1 MSHDIR
7 TPMNAV
13 IGMTEIARHHLNEP
27 AYVEAC
33 LEKVALSGNHLLTL
47 VNDIL
52 DISKVE
58 SGKMTLN
65 PTPFSVREMAEGI
78 YAMVRQ
84 AAVEK
89 DILLRREVGEVQC
102 DTVVG
107 DTLRLQQILINLL
120 NNAIKYTEEGGHV
133 TFEVSQRPA
142 KKEGRVGLQFVNDDD
157 GIGMSEEFQKMMYS
171 TFSRAT
177 DSRINTIQGS
187 GFGLAIVK
195 QMVELM
201 HGTIAC
207 QSEEG
212 RGTTF
217 VVNLELP
224 EADEKQAEERR
235 EESGENEKSDS
246 FVKTSGSLFDAK
258 DGRIGTT
265 ENEVKKT
272 MESKRKVLQKLF
284 LSTLYLSAFTF
295 GGGYVIVTLM
305 KKKFV
310 DEYHWI
316 EENEMLDLVAIAQ
329 SSPGPIAVNG
339 AIVVGYKLAGMIGV
353 LVSII
358 GTIIPPFLIISVIS
372 VCYQAF
378 RDNFFVSQMLE
389 GMQAGVGAVIASVTY
404 EMGAGVVKEK
414 DKLSLA
420 ILVGAFAAACFFG
433 INVIYI
439 VLVCGAIGALR
450 TVLAKRRGAR

>member
-13 IGMTEIARHHLNEP
+13 IGMNEIARHHLNEP

-142 KKEGRVGLQFVNDDD
+142 KKEGRVGLQFVIDDD

-187 GFGLAIVK
+187 GLGLAIAK

-212 RGTTF
+212 RRTTF

-224 EADEKQAEERR
+224 EADEKQAEEHR

-246 FVKTSGSLFDAK
+246 FVKTSGSLFGAK

-265 ENEVKKT
+265 EK
-272 MESKRKVLQKLF
+272 MR
-284 LSTLYLSAFTF
+284 
-295 GGGYVIVTLM
+295 
-305 KKKFV
+305 
-310 DEYHWI
+310 
-316 EENEMLDLVAIAQ
+316 
-329 SSPGPIAVNG
+329 
-339 AIVVGYKLAGMIGV
+339 
-353 LVSII
+353 
-358 GTIIPPFLIISVIS
+358 
-372 VCYQAF
+372 
-378 RDNFFVSQMLE
+378 
-389 GMQAGVGAVIASVTY
+389 
-404 EMGAGVVKEK
+404 
-414 DKLSLA
+414 
-420 ILVGAFAAACFFG
+420 
-433 INVIYI
+433 
-439 VLVCGAIGALR
+439 
-450 TVLAKRRGAR
+450 

>member
-1 MSHDIR
+1 MLEYKDSKGQDCYFYYSNIAGTDLDMLGYVPVADIESEVTDWSIVLLVSGTILILMILDGAYILRMNRELWKVNTAKTQFLSSMSHDIR

-52 DISKVE
+52 DISKAE

-142 KKEGRVGLQFVNDDD
+142 KKEGRVGLQFVIDDD
-157 GIGMSEEFQKMMYS
+157 GIGMSEEFQNMMYS

-187 GFGLAIVK
+187 GLGLAIAK

-212 RGTTF
+212 RRTTF

-246 FVKTSGSLFDAK
+246 FVKTSGSLFGAK

-265 ENEVKKT
+265 EK
-272 MESKRKVLQKLF
+272 MR
-284 LSTLYLSAFTF
+284 
-295 GGGYVIVTLM
+295 
-305 KKKFV
+305 
-310 DEYHWI
+310 
-316 EENEMLDLVAIAQ
+316 
-329 SSPGPIAVNG
+329 
-339 AIVVGYKLAGMIGV
+339 
-353 LVSII
+353 
-358 GTIIPPFLIISVIS
+358 
-372 VCYQAF
+372 
-378 RDNFFVSQMLE
+378 
-389 GMQAGVGAVIASVTY
+389 
-404 EMGAGVVKEK
+404 
-414 DKLSLA
+414 
-420 ILVGAFAAACFFG
+420 
-433 INVIYI
+433 
-439 VLVCGAIGALR
+439 
-450 TVLAKRRGAR
+450 